1 MSTANQTKF
10 KNRDLRPQYMR
21 KSKPNINLEKFNQFE
36 KQRLDKQKKRKN
48 MFLDSD
54 NFRRNYSLPFNMYT
68 EYINNPNFDI
78 EYYRNSNIQKR
89 KDNEDKIY
97 NRSREIYENMVSSYS
112 NYVKNLDNNSLDFDN
127 FWYMDNVIIVEDSSH
142 DRMFCN
148 ETRDKLKAEFSDDY
162 IDPFV

>member
-1 MSTANQTKF
+1 
-10 KNRDLRPQYMR
+10 
-21 KSKPNINLEKFNQFE
+21 
-36 KQRLDKQKKRKN
+36 

-54 NFRRNYSLPFNMYT
+54 NFRRNYSLPFNC
-68 EYINNPNFDI
+68 IRSISIILNFDI

-97 NRSREIYENMVSSYS
+97 NRSREIYENMVELSLDQ
-112 NYVKNLDNNSLDFDN
+112 NVKNLDNNSLDFDN
-127 FWYMDNVIIVEDSSH
+127 FWYMDNVIIEEDSSL